1 MALEQEIRDA
11 ITKNLPAQVG
21 KVLQEQL
28 AELETAKVTI
38 KQNEEALVRNNNTI
52 TAKEKE
58 LEFLRAA
65 LKKQEEIERREQEV
79 SAKERNIE
87 IINLTVQLDAE
98 KRVTSYAWNFLNAL
112 VKNPTF
118 VESVNKNIHTG
129 TDYYNNTQSRYV
141 QGESSTVER
150 TVK

>member
-28 AELETAKVTI
+28 AELATAKELIV
-38 KQNEEALVRNNNTI
+38 QNEQALIRKNQTI
-52 TAKEKE
+52 TANEKE
-58 LEFLRAA
+58 LESLKTA

-79 SAKERNIE
+79 SAKERNLEVATLSI
-87 IINLTVQLDAE
+87 QLEAE
-98 KRVTSYAWNFLNAL
+98 KRLTYHAWGFLNSL

-118 VESVNKNIHTG
+118 VETVNRNIHTG
-129 TDYYNNTQSRYV
+129 TDYYNNTQSRYE
-141 QGESSTVER
+141 QGESSTVKR
-150 TVK
+150 TVE